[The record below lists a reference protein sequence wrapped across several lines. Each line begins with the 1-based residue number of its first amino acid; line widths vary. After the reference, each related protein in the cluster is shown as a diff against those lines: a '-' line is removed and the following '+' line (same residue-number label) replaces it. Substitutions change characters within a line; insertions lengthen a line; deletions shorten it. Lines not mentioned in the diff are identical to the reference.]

1 LGDAGPRPYLL
12 QDRRSIGVATLGKK
26 LFDRKGEEA
35 PPPANGYAQPVINNV
50 MNRSEWGILLALALI
65 WGAAFIFIKV
75 AVTHVDPLTYVW
87 LRLTIAAAALWL
99 LLRWRGERLKLP
111 LAVWGAIL
119 VLALFNNMIPFALFG
134 WGQQRIASGLAS
146 ILNATTPIWGVIVAH
161 LWTQDERI
169 TPAKLIGVLVGF
181 AGVATMIGPDLLFN
195 GNGTVLAQLACL
207 IAALCYALA
216 GVWARRFKAL
226 GVSPIK
232 VAAGQLIVGAFAMAP
247 VAFAIDQP
255 WLRPFPPLEAW
266 GAIVALALFCT
277 ALGYVL
283 YFKLIETAGA
293 TNALLVTL
301 LVPPTAILLG
311 GLLFAERL
319 TSGQF
324 AGFAIIALGL
334 ALIDGRLLRH
344 FRTRPRQA
352 A

>member
-1 LGDAGPRPYLL
+1 MARAEEPGFEGK
-12 QDRRSIGVATLGKK
+12 RRG
-26 LFDRKGEEA
+26 A
-35 PPPANGYAQPVINNV
+35 PITGGGYPSSMINNV
-50 MNRSEWGILLALALI
+50 MNRAEWGILLALALI

-111 LAVWGAIL
+111 LAVWGAIV
-119 VLALFNNMIPFALFG
+119 VLALFNNMIPFVLFG

-161 LWTQDERI
+161 LWTRDERM
-169 TPAKLIGVLVGF
+169 TPAKIFGVLVGF

-207 IAALCYALA
+207 TAALCYALA
-216 GVWARRFKAL
+216 GVWARRFKPL
-226 GVSPIK
+226 GVTPLK
-232 VAAGQLIVGAFAMAP
+232 VAAGQLIIGAFAMAP
-247 VAFAIDQP
+247 IALAIDQP
-255 WLRPFPPLEAW
+255 WLRPLPPLEAW
-266 GAIVALALFCT
+266 GAIIALALFCT

-283 YFKLIETAGA
+283 YFRLIDSAGA

-311 GLLFAERL
+311 GLMFGERL
-319 TSGQF
+319 TTGQF
-324 AGFAIIALGL
+324 AGFGIIALGL
-334 ALIDGRLLRH
+334 ALIDGRLLRL
-344 FRTRPRQA
+344 FRASPPQA

>member
-1 LGDAGPRPYLL
+1 M
-12 QDRRSIGVATLGKK
+12 ATLSEK
-26 LFDRKGEEA
+26 LFDRKPQDAAPSGAGYA
-35 PPPANGYAQPVINNV
+35 PPMINSV
-50 MNRSEWGILLALALI
+50 MIRGEWGILLALALI
-65 WGAAFIFIKV
+65 WGVAFIFIKV

-111 LAVWGAIL
+111 VAVWGSIL
-119 VLALFNNMIPFALFG
+119 LLALLNNMIPFVLFG
-134 WGQQRIASGLAS
+134 WGQQRIASGHAS
-146 ILNATTPIWGVIVAH
+146 ILNATTPIWGVIAAH
-161 LWTQDERI
+161 LWTRDERV
-169 TPAKLIGVLVGF
+169 TPAKLFGVLVGF

-195 GNGTVLAQLACL
+195 GNGTVWAQIACL
-207 IAALCYALA
+207 TAALSYAIA
-216 GVWARRFKAL
+216 GVWARRFRAL

-247 VAFAIDQP
+247 IALAVDQP
-255 WLRPFPPLEAW
+255 WLRPLPPLEAW

-301 LVPPTAILLG
+301 LVPPTAILMG
-311 GLLFAERL
+311 GLIFGERL

-324 AGFAIIALGL
+324 AGFGIIALGL
-334 ALIDGRLLRH
+334 ALIDGRLFAPLR
-344 FRTRPRQA
+344 RKAPA
-352 A
+352 

>member
-1 LGDAGPRPYLL
+1 M
-12 QDRRSIGVATLGKK
+12 ATLSEKI
-26 LFDRKGEEA
+26 FDRKPQDAE
-35 PPPANGYAQPVINNV
+35 PAAEGYSKPMINSV
-50 MNRSEWGILLALALI
+50 MNRGEWGILLTLALI
-65 WGAAFIFIKV
+65 WGVAFIFIKV

-87 LRLTIAAAALWL
+87 LRLSIAAVALWL

-146 ILNATTPIWGVIVAH
+146 ILNAATPIWGVIVAH
-161 LWTQDERI
+161 LWTRDERV

-181 AGVATMIGPDLLFN
+181 GGVATMIGPDLLFN
-195 GNGTVLAQLACL
+195 GNGTVMAQIACL
-207 IAALCYALA
+207 TAALCYAVA

-226 GVSPIK
+226 GVTPIK

-247 VAFAIDQP
+247 IALAVDQP
-255 WLRPFPPLEAW
+255 WLRPWPPLEAW
-266 GAIVALALFCT
+266 GAIAALALLCT

-301 LVPPTAILLG
+301 LVPPTAILMG
-311 GLLFAERL
+311 GLIFGERL
-319 TSGQF
+319 TGGQF
-324 AGFAIIALGL
+324 AGFGIIALGL
-334 ALIDGRLLRH
+334 ALIDGRVLAPLRRRA
-344 FRTRPRQA
+344 FA
-352 A
+352 